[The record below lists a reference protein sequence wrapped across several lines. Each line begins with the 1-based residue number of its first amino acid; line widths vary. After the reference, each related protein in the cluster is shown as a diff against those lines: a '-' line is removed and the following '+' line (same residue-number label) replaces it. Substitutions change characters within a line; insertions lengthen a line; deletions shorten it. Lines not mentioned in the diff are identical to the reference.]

1 MQSTAD
7 IAVTIDKE
15 WESYWR
21 ARNEN
26 PLDDAETLKF
36 RVDGAISKVEQK
48 PKSLDE
54 VECQYMGL
62 MKFFFEGIKQMKNIF
77 HTAVT
82 SGELLGKRVENSYM
96 KDMLQAIINNGNAVT
111 AISVNDLWV
120 EVDDEVSNMNFQL
133 TRDRLKQI

>member
-1 MQSTAD
+1 MSVYG
-7 IAVTIDKE
+7 I
-15 WESYWR
+15 
-21 ARNEN
+21 NE
-26 PLDDAETLKF
+26 
-36 RVDGAISKVEQK
+36 V
-48 PKSLDE
+48 
-54 VECQYMGL
+54 
-62 MKFFFEGIKQMKNIF
+62 FFEGIKQMKNIF

>member
-36 RVDGAISKVEQK
+36 RVDSAISKVEQK

-62 MKFFFEGIKQMKNIF
+62 MKFF
-77 HTAVT
+77 
-82 SGELLGKRVENSYM
+82 
-96 KDMLQAIINNGNAVT
+96 
-111 AISVNDLWV
+111 
-120 EVDDEVSNMNFQL
+120 
-133 TRDRLKQI
+133 LKV